1 MTPEQAIAWLILEGW
16 VAMVDRAE
24 STVRFMNPSFGSRDI
39 RPVTVWP
46 EDSGRRKN
54 AGPKVAIGINW
65 NYVEFTRM
73 GHRECSPAE
82 FPEHIVEVARQIQ
95 EKLYEP

>member
-39 RPVTVWP
+39 RPVTVWL
-46 EDSGRRKN
+46 EDSGWRKN
-54 AGPKVAIGINW
+54 AEVVIGINW
-65 NYVEFTRM
+65 NYVEVTRM
-73 GHRECSPAE
+73 GYRECSPAE